1 LLALLAAC
9 SIDARSQSFECAVD
23 GDCPTGRVC
32 HSNWCV
38 LPGDDLPPA
47 DAGDR
52 GDAAGGAD
60 AALVECSEA
69 VCDFCDNGT
78 CVLVCGSGGDCAGG
92 VECPSGMP
100 CRVICSGV
108 GSCGGGVDCSEA
120 TGCEVHC
127 SKSDACAGPIV
138 CSSGPCD
145 VACTARE
152 TCQAG
157 VDCADSC
164 ACTTDCSGASAC
176 ALPPECPYDECV
188 AGDGDC
194 TNGSG
199 CDLCQ

>member
-1 LLALLAAC
+1 
-9 SIDARSQSFECAVD
+9 
-23 GDCPTGRVC
+23 
-32 HSNWCV
+32 
-38 LPGDDLPPA
+38 
-47 DAGDR
+47 
-52 GDAAGGAD
+52 
-60 AALVECSEA
+60 
-69 VCDFCDNGT
+69 
-78 CVLVCGSGGDCAGG
+78 
-92 VECPSGMP
+92 
-100 CRVICSGV
+100 
-108 GSCGGGVDCSEA
+108 
-120 TGCEVHC
+120 
-127 SKSDACAGPIV
+127 V